1 MGKTDNT
8 IKIKGINNISLT
20 IKKDDKLAI
29 KMLMIYES
37 LFFKIKPEN
46 ITKKYNYSREYY
58 YYLINNFNKKGS
70 ISLIDNPSGPKG
82 NTVRTKF
89 IENQI
94 IRHRFLD
101 PEANADVISKKL
113 KQSGHNVSAR
123 SVERTIAKY
132 GLQKKTLHI
141 KSEKRT

>member
-1 MGKTDNT
+1 MEEADNT
-8 IKIKGINNISLT
+8 IILKGINNISLT

-37 LFFKIKPEN
+37 IFFKIKPED
-46 ITKKYNYSREYY
+46 IAKKYNYSREHYY
-58 YYLINNFNKKGS
+58 HLINNFNKKGS
-70 ISLIDNPSGPKG
+70 ISLINNSPGPK
-82 NTVRTKF
+82 NNSVRTKL

-101 PEANADVISKKL
+101 PEANACVISQRL
-113 KQSGHNVSAR
+113 KQSGYNASTR

-132 GLQKKTLHI
+132 GLQKKNLSI
-141 KSEKRT
+141 KSKKG